1 RPAPPAVMPSTAA
14 TVHVVPVL
22 IDVPSLSTPASAA
35 AGGACPCAAARAIA
49 PGRAA
54 AAAACRT
61 VVPRPRRALTPR
73 RAIAIELADRVGAG
87 RRTAAPIGWRR
98 RRPPTALG
106 RRRRGHRIP
115 PAVFVFLPACV
126 LPPAG
131 GAAAGAVE

>member
-1 RPAPPAVMPSTAA
+1 MVLVCAPAAPAVMASTAA
-14 TVHVVPVL
+14 TVHVVSVL
-22 IDVPSLSTPASAA
+22 IDVPSFSTPASAA

-87 RRTAAPIGWRR
+87 RRAAAPIGWRR
-98 RRPPTALG
+98 RRAAIALG
-106 RRRRGHRIP
+106 RRRRGHPHPTP
-115 PAVFVFLPACV
+115 PFWS
-126 LPPAG
+126 
-131 GAAAGAVE
+131 